1 MCALFAGR
9 PHLHAQGQAALAS
22 LSGTIQDRSGAV
34 IPGATVTLSNPEKG
48 FSREFTSDAS
58 GRYTFSLVPAG
69 TYNLKVGHTGFQT
82 YVQSGIVLTVG
93 QTATQDVTLTVGQV
107 TQTVEVRATAPALNT
122 ANANVATDI
131 SEQQVVELPLDFRS
145 PYFLV
150 SINSNTHRG
159 QVWQAFNIGAM
170 TSGPGADQDAG
181 AFVMSGS
188 RYGSVGFLLDGHW
201 NASGDWDAIM
211 YGPTVDETQE
221 MKIQQNVFTAQYG
234 LSMGQMINSITK
246 SGTSKL
252 HGSAFEFLRNDNLDA
267 NNWFNNRAGLPL
279 QEFKRN
285 QFGGT
290 IGGPVKIPHIY
301 EKPDKTFFFASYEG
315 LRQGTPLTLLSTVPT
330 DDFRKGNFSA
340 MLGPQIG
347 GDALG
352 RPVYEGQLY
361 NPFTTRSI
369 TAGQVDPTSGLVATQ
384 SGFIRDPFKGNIIP
398 PSMFDPVA
406 VAAAGYYPE
415 PTGSGLVN
423 NFTSAVTAPTS
434 QDKYTGRIDHKISE
448 KARLFARWSQTFE
461 FKGRTGAFFGPDN
474 PAGTGE
480 KAGNN
485 RWDFGLGYNYT
496 FSPTF
501 LMSVN
506 AGVNRWVE
514 TRVEQSFGF
523 PPTKLGLPAFF
534 DQLAKQ
540 FPYISTD
547 GMFQLGGNVAQTFSI
562 RNTGS
567 VSLDFTKVRSAHT
580 LTFGYLLIAFPNNY
594 ITPNLAN
601 FHFPQTMTQG
611 PDPTAANPK
620 TGLGFASFL
629 LGTGDRGG
637 FPQNASP
644 AYMKKYHGWYFEDQ
658 WRATP
663 KLTATVGIRYDLQ
676 TAPSE
681 RFNRLSYFDFNGTNP
696 IQDQLATKVGGTSPL
711 STPGFVV
718 FTSPDKH
725 GMYDNPFNNFA
736 PRASLAYR
744 VTEKLVARAGFGMFY
759 IQNYPVFY
767 MPFQGF
773 SLTTPYVGTVDG
785 ITPVNLLK
793 DPFPSG
799 LISPPGSSLGA
810 LTNVGLN
817 VLALGR
823 NRSSPYAEQWMAG
836 FQYAVTPNDSLDVAY
851 VGNHGVKLNYSNLE
865 GNQLDPKYLSLG
877 NELLAKVANPF
888 NGLISAS
895 SCGLNQPTVP
905 MGQLLRPR
913 PQYCGVTLSEPLGGS
928 SWYHGAT
935 VEYTHR
941 FSHGVYFLASYT
953 VSKFLDN
960 TLGDQDW
967 VSWQTNGTRNLYN
980 LAAEKAFDANDI
992 PQSFVMTYIA
1002 ELPFGKGRR
1011 FGSNVKPALDA
1022 LLGGWQVSGTT
1033 TFKSGLPLG
1042 ITANTN
1048 NTNSFGGGQRPN
1060 LVGDPSAVPAGVD
1073 RHDMWFNTAAFA
1085 QPPPF
1090 TFGNVGRTLSTTR
1103 GPGLNNWDIGI
1114 HKYFQ
1119 LKEQFRLQF
1128 RAEFYD
1134 AFNHPNF
1141 FNPDTAFGG
1150 AAFGRLNQAFPGR
1163 DVQLALKLLF

>member
-1 MCALFAGR
+1 MT
-9 PHLHAQGQAALAS
+9 S
-22 LSGTIQDRSGAV
+22 
-34 IPGATVTLSNPEKG
+34 EKG
-48 FSREFTSDAS
+48 TSRPCSVRRLA
-58 GRYTFSLVPAG
+58 P
-69 TYNLKVGHTGFQT
+69 
-82 YVQSGIVLTVG
+82 
-93 QTATQDVTLTVGQV
+93 TLWGDPSTK
-107 TQTVEVRATAPALNT
+107 
-122 ANANVATDI
+122 ANSSI
-131 SEQQVVELPLDFRS
+131 RS
-145 PYFLV
+145 P
-150 SINSNTHRG
+150 RD
-159 QVWQAFNIGAM
+159 
-170 TSGPGADQDAG
+170 P
-181 AFVMSGS
+181 S
-188 RYGSVGFLLDGHW
+188 RRAKWTRRAAWWPL
-201 NASGDWDAIM
+201 
-211 YGPTVDETQE
+211 
-221 MKIQQNVFTAQYG
+221 
-234 LSMGQMINSITK
+234 
-246 SGTSKL
+246 
-252 HGSAFEFLRNDNLDA
+252 
-267 NNWFNNRAGLPL
+267 RAGSSAIRSKATSSPL
-279 QEFKRN
+279 RCS
-285 QFGGT
+285 T
-290 IGGPVKIPHIY
+290 LWPW
-301 EKPDKTFFFASYEG
+301 
-315 LRQGTPLTLLSTVPT
+315 LRQGTTLNRPDRDWSTILRVPSRRRQARTNTQAVSTIKSARRHACLRAGHRHLSS
-330 DDFRKGNFSA
+330 RE
-340 MLGPQIG
+340 GP
-347 GDALG
+347 A
-352 RPVYEGQLY
+352 
-361 NPFTTRSI
+361 RSS
-369 TAGQVDPTSGLVATQ
+369 DPTILPEREKRLVT
-384 SGFIRDPFKGNIIP
+384 
-398 PSMFDPVA
+398 
-406 VAAAGYYPE
+406 
-415 PTGSGLVN
+415 TGG
-423 NFTSAVTAPTS
+423 
-434 QDKYTGRIDHKISE
+434 
-448 KARLFARWSQTFE
+448 
-461 FKGRTGAFFGPDN
+461 
-474 PAGTGE
+474 
-480 KAGNN
+480 
-485 RWDFGLGYNYT
+485 DFGLGYNYT

-601 FHFPQTMTQG
+601 FHFPQSMTQG

-663 KLTATVGIRYDLQ
+663 KLAATVGIRYDLQ

-681 RFNRLSYFDFNGTNP
+681 RFNRLSYFDFKGTNP

-718 FTSPDKH
+718 FTSPDKR
-725 GMYDNPFNNFA
+725 GMNDNPFNNFA

-905 MGQLLRPR
+905 IGQLLRPR

-967 VSWQTNGTRNLYN
+967 VSWQTNGTRNFYN

-992 PQSFVMTYIA
+992 PQ
-1002 ELPFGKGRR
+1002 
-1011 FGSNVKPALDA
+1011 
-1022 LLGGWQVSGTT
+1022 
-1033 TFKSGLPLG
+1033 
-1042 ITANTN
+1042 
-1048 NTNSFGGGQRPN
+1048 
-1060 LVGDPSAVPAGVD
+1060 
-1073 RHDMWFNTAAFA
+1073 
-1085 QPPPF
+1085 
-1090 TFGNVGRTLSTTR
+1090 
-1103 GPGLNNWDIGI
+1103 
-1114 HKYFQ
+1114 
-1119 LKEQFRLQF
+1119 
-1128 RAEFYD
+1128 
-1134 AFNHPNF
+1134 
-1141 FNPDTAFGG
+1141 
-1150 AAFGRLNQAFPGR
+1150 
-1163 DVQLALKLLF
+1163 